1 MIKNKLPKDLNYV
14 PPTNIIIDSIANL
27 EEDMAVQK
35 KLMGNLLKK
44 LVKLRA
50 SVDKVQKDFDLLKG
64 YLP

>member
-1 MIKNKLPKDLNYV
+1 MIKDRLPKDLNYV
-14 PPTNIIIDSIANL
+14 PPTDIIIDSIANL

-35 KLMGNLLKK
+35 KLMGDLLKK

>member
-1 MIKNKLPKDLNYV
+1 MIKDRLPKDLNYV

-35 KLMGNLLKK
+35 KLMGDLLKK

>member
-14 PPTNIIIDSIANL
+14 PPTNIIIDSIQAI
-27 EEDMAVQK
+27 EEDLGVHK
-35 KLMGNLLKK
+35 KLMGELLKK